1 MSIHTQAFM
10 WTHVFIYSGKYLGV
24 DRIAVSYGKGI
35 FNFIR
40 NHLFDIEN
48 KLVATGEK
56 EEGHYRGRG
65 LRGFIKTIMYKIS
78 LKIYCK
84 IENDQYFY
92 NNYKWNITFKNC
104 ESLYFI
110 PVTYN
115 IIHQL

>member
-48 KLVATGEK
+48 KLMATEEK

-84 IENDQYFY
+84 TENDQYF
-92 NNYKWNITFKNC
+92 
-104 ESLYFI
+104 
-110 PVTYN
+110 
-115 IIHQL
+115 IIILNGI